1 MQLHAVKSGGHG
13 ILGRLGVVGNDL
25 ANFRQRQFARRF
37 IFLHALRG
45 EMLRAFDF
53 DGRRCHGQLAAAIHG
68 MAHAASVPELGKN
81 DSAFFMHGLRDF
93 APGGN
98 LFFFKQARR
107 ERAAQCVGGNID
119 GFRQNQAR
127 AGALGIIL
135 RRHGANHTV
144 NISAAARHGGHDHA
158 VFQHQ

>member
-1 MQLHAVKSGGHG
+1 MQLHAVKSGDHG

-53 DGRRCHGQLAAAIHG
+53 DGRRRHGQLAAAIHG
-68 MAHAASVPELGKN
+68 MAHAASVPELGEN

-98 LFFFKQARR
+98 LFFFKQAGVSGLPNALAEILMASDKIRP
-107 ERAAQCVGGNID
+107 AL
-119 GFRQNQAR
+119 AR
-127 AGALGIIL
+127 WA
-135 RRHGANHTV
+135 
-144 NISAAARHGGHDHA
+144 
-158 VFQHQ
+158 